1 MTALEKSKCTNM
13 ADEIGD
19 ILTLTPPIYEALC
32 NTPREIF
39 APVARRAYSLD
50 AQPIG
55 GNQWISSPLTVA
67 KMTLALEL
75 NADTDNVLEIGCG
88 SGYQA
93 AILSHLAHRVFS
105 VERIEKLASEA
116 KKRFEALKIHNVHV
130 RFDDGNVGWKS
141 YAPYDRILLSAA
153 AQQVPQTL
161 FNQLKNGGIL
171 VAPIKK
177 DGKQFIVKF
186 KKDARG
192 EITQKA
198 LDECLFVPL
207 LGGIE

>member
-1 MTALEKSKCTNM
+1 MTALEKSKCVAM

-19 ILTLTPPIYEALC
+19 ILTLTPPLYKALC
-32 NTPREIF
+32 DTPREIF
-39 APVARRAYSLD
+39 APVAHRAYSLD

-93 AILSHLAHRVFS
+93 TILSHLAHRVFS

-141 YAPYDRILLSAA
+141 SAPYDRILLSAA
-153 AQQVPQTL
+153 AQQVSQTL

-186 KKDARG
+186 KKDAHG

-207 LGGIE
+207 LSGRE

>member
-1 MTALEKSKCTNM
+1 MTALEKSKCINM
-13 ADEIGD
+13 ADEIGN
-19 ILTLTPPIYEALC
+19 IVALTPTLYKALC
-32 NTPREIF
+32 DTPREIF
-39 APVARRAYSLD
+39 APVMRHAYSLD

-55 GNQWISSPLTVA
+55 GNQWISSPLTVI
-67 KMTLALEL
+67 KMTLALDAENID
-75 NADTDNVLEIGCG
+75 NALEIGCG

-93 AILSHLAHRVFS
+93 AILSHLAHRVFT
-105 VERIEKLASEA
+105 VERIEKLATEA
-116 KKRFEALKIHNVHV
+116 KKRFKALKIHNVHV

-153 AQQVPQTL
+153 ARQVPQTL

-186 KKDARG
+186 KKDACG
-192 EITQKA
+192 KITQKT
-198 LDECLFVPL
+198 LEECLFVPL
-207 LGGIE
+207 LDGIE

>member
-1 MTALEKSKCTNM
+1 MTALEKSKCVAM
-13 ADEIGD
+13 ADEISD
-19 ILTLTPPIYEALC
+19 ILTLTPPLYKALC
-32 NTPREIF
+32 DTPREIF
-39 APVARRAYSLD
+39 APVAHRAYSLD

-67 KMTLALEL
+67 KMTLALEAEGID
-75 NADTDNVLEIGCG
+75 NALEIGCG

-105 VERIEKLASEA
+105 VERIEKLATEA
-116 KKRFEALKIHNVHV
+116 KKRFETLEIRNVHV
-130 RFDDGNVGWKS
+130 
-141 YAPYDRILLSAA
+141 RILLSAA

-171 VAPIKK
+171 VAPIEKN
-177 DGKQFIVKF
+177 GKQFIVKF
-186 KKDARG
+186 TKDSRG
-192 EITQKA
+192 EITQKE

>member
-1 MTALEKSKCTNM
+1 MTALEKSKCINM
-13 ADEIGD
+13 ADEIGN
-19 ILTLTPPIYEALC
+19 IVALTPTLYKALC
-32 NTPREIF
+32 DTPREIF
-39 APVARRAYSLD
+39 APVTRHAYSLD

-55 GNQWISSPLTVA
+55 GNQWISSPLTVI
-67 KMTLALEL
+67 KMTLALDAEDID
-75 NADTDNVLEIGCG
+75 NALEIGCG

-93 AILSHLAHRVFS
+93 AILSHLAHRVFT
-105 VERIEKLASEA
+105 VERIEKLATEA
-116 KKRFEALKIHNVHV
+116 KKRFKALKIHNVHV

-153 AQQVPQTL
+153 ARQVPQTL

-186 KKDARG
+186 TKDACG
-192 EITQKA
+192 KITQKT
-198 LDECLFVPL
+198 LEECLFVPL
-207 LGGIE
+207 LDGIE

>member
-1 MTALEKSKCTNM
+1 
-13 ADEIGD
+13 
-19 ILTLTPPIYEALC
+19 
-32 NTPREIF
+32 
-39 APVARRAYSLD
+39 
-50 AQPIG
+50 
-55 GNQWISSPLTVA
+55 
-67 KMTLALEL
+67 MTLALEAEGID
-75 NADTDNVLEIGCG
+75 NALEIGCG

-105 VERIEKLASEA
+105 VERIEKLATEA
-116 KKRFEALKIHNVHV
+116 KKRFETLEIRNVHV

-153 AQQVPQTL
+153 AQHVPQTL

-171 VAPIKK
+171 VAPIGKN
-177 DGKQFIVKF
+177 GKQFIVKF
-186 KKDARG
+186 TKDSRG

>member
-1 MTALEKSKCTNM
+1 MTALEKSKCINM
-13 ADEIGD
+13 ADEIGN
-19 ILTLTPPIYEALC
+19 IVALTPTLYKALC
-32 NTPREIF
+32 DTPREIF
-39 APVARRAYSLD
+39 APVTRHAYSLD

-55 GNQWISSPLTVA
+55 GNQWISSPLTVI
-67 KMTLALEL
+67 KMTLALDAENID
-75 NADTDNVLEIGCG
+75 NALEIGCG

-93 AILSHLAHRVFS
+93 AILSHLAHRVFT
-105 VERIEKLASEA
+105 VERIEKLATEA
-116 KKRFEALKIHNVHV
+116 KKRFKALKIHNVHV

-153 AQQVPQTL
+153 ARQVPQTL

-186 KKDARG
+186 KKDACG
-192 EITQKA
+192 KITQKT
-198 LDECLFVPL
+198 LEECLFVPL
-207 LGGIE
+207 LDGIE

>member
-1 MTALEKSKCTNM
+1 MTALEKSKCINM
-13 ADEIGD
+13 ADEIGN
-19 ILTLTPPIYEALC
+19 IVALTPTLYKALC
-32 NTPREIF
+32 DTPREIF
-39 APVARRAYSLD
+39 APVTRHAYSLD

-55 GNQWISSPLTVA
+55 GNQWISSPLTVI
-67 KMTLALEL
+67 KMTLALDAENID
-75 NADTDNVLEIGCG
+75 NALEIGCG

-93 AILSHLAHRVFS
+93 AILSHLAHRVFT
-105 VERIEKLASEA
+105 VERIEKLATEA
-116 KKRFEALKIHNVHV
+116 KKRFKALKIHNVHV

-153 AQQVPQTL
+153 ARQVPQTL

-186 KKDARG
+186 KKDACG
-192 EITQKA
+192 KITQKM
-198 LDECLFVPL
+198 LEECLFVPL
-207 LGGIE
+207 LDGIE

>member
-1 MTALEKSKCTNM
+1 MTALEKSKCINM
-13 ADEIGD
+13 ADEIGN
-19 ILTLTPPIYEALC
+19 IVALTPTLYKALC
-32 NTPREIF
+32 DTPREIF
-39 APVARRAYSLD
+39 APVTRHAYSLD

-55 GNQWISSPLTVA
+55 GNQWISSPLTVI
-67 KMTLALEL
+67 KMTLALDAEDID
-75 NADTDNVLEIGCG
+75 NALEIGCG

-93 AILSHLAHRVFS
+93 AILSHLAHRVFT

-153 AQQVPQTL
+153 ARQVPQTL

-186 KKDARG
+186 KTDACG
-192 EITQKA
+192 KIAQKTLEA
-198 LDECLFVPL
+198 CLFVPL
-207 LGGIE
+207 LDGIE

>member
-1 MTALEKSKCTNM
+1 MTALEKSKCINM
-13 ADEIGD
+13 ADEIGN
-19 ILTLTPPIYEALC
+19 IVALTPTLYKALC
-32 NTPREIF
+32 DTPREIF
-39 APVARRAYSLD
+39 APVTRHAYSLD

-75 NADTDNVLEIGCG
+75 DADTDNVLEIGCG

-93 AILSHLAHRVFS
+93 AILSRLAHRVFS

-116 KKRFEALKIHNVHV
+116 KKRFEALKIRNVHV

-153 AQQVPQTL
+153 AEQIPQAL

-171 VAPIKK
+171 VAPIEKN
-177 DGKQFIVKF
+177 GKQFIVKF
-186 KKDARG
+186 TKDSRG

>member
-1 MTALEKSKCTNM
+1 MTALEKSKCLAM

-19 ILTLTPPIYEALC
+19 ILTLTPSLYKALC

-39 APVARRAYSLD
+39 APVAHRAYSLD

-67 KMTLALEL
+67 KMTLALEAEGID
-75 NADTDNVLEIGCG
+75 NALEIGCG

-116 KKRFEALKIHNVHV
+116 KKRFEALEIRNIHV
-130 RFDDGNVGWKS
+130 RFDGNVGWKS
-141 YAPYDRILLSAA
+141 DAPYDRILLSAA

-171 VAPIKK
+171 VAPIEKN
-177 DGKQFIVKF
+177 GKQFIVKF
-186 KKDARG
+186 TKDSRG